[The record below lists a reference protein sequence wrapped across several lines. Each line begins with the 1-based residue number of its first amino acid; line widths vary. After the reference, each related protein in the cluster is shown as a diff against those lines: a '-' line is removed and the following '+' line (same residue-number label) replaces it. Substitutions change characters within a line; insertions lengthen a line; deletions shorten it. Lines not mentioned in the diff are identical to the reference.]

1 MTEQLTLPFSICNAG
16 DAGLTPG
23 WGTKIPHAMEQ
34 LSSNAT
40 TREDCGLQLGKLVH
54 HNQDP
59 TQPNK

>member
-1 MTEQLTLPFSICNAG
+1 MQGMQA
-16 DAGLTPG
+16 LTPG
-23 WGTKIPHAMEQ
+23 WGTKIPHAMGH